1 MNNTLGLDFF
11 CKWAGFGMTPAIL
24 FIFVQIISKL
34 DRINLIK
41 KKILFVQIILFVLII
56 ISVNFFKIKINY
68 FQSFIVY
75 LIVLVFNMITY
86 SDELDRYY

>member
-34 DRINLIK
+34 NRIDLIK
-41 KKILFVQIILFVLII
+41 KKILFIQIILL
-56 ISVNFFKIKINY
+56 
-68 FQSFIVY
+68 
-75 LIVLVFNMITY
+75 T
-86 SDELDRYY
+86 